1 MAQGFVSVGIFA
13 GNMEAELAKNCLE
26 AEGIR
31 ALLTSDSKDPRCPFS
46 LMVAEADEARAR
58 ACLEGADGSA
68 GNEQPQ
74 QAVPEDAAEQLEEAG
89 REFEALRLSELKQKA
104 AGVKSSKM
112 MALAALAA
120 APVLYVVI
128 PEKSIASR
136 AVLACLLWA
145 VIEFFVWKDARKA
158 AEELKKKFPGS

>member
-1 MAQGFVSVGIFA
+1 MAQGFVSVGTFA

-58 ACLEGADGSA
+58 ACLEGAGGQA
-68 GNEQPQ
+68 GNVP

-112 MALAALAA
+112 MAIAALAA
-120 APVLYVVI
+120 APVLYFVI
-128 PEKSIASR
+128 PEKNIASR

-158 AEELKKKFPGS
+158 AEELKRKFPGT